1 MTEEESDK
9 VRYSDS
15 KLLDFENTLDGL
27 VKVTD
32 NLTGITNNLIET
44 VGEMSKDTKEVK
56 EIVGAWKKAKL
67 SAELIH
73 SLKKALAWFAGLS
86 VSLAAIYAAYKAGM
100 K

>member
-32 NLTGITNNLIET
+32 NLTGVTNSLVDI

-56 EIVGAWKKAKL
+56 EIVRAWKKAKL
-67 SAELIH
+67 SADLIH
-73 SLKKALAWFAGLS
+73 GLKKYLAWFAGLS